1 MKLHLSWK
9 RIRRGALTISDL
21 LYVLVAVIILANI
34 MPTIKQYVQDGVAQA
49 SGIET
54 VFWNMIPWVLVL
66 GLLWTII
73 QKAQTPREEQ

>member
-1 MKLHLSWK
+1 M
-9 RIRRGALTISDL
+9 RRLRRAALTISDL

-34 MPTIKQYVQDGVAQA
+34 MPTIKQYVKDGVAQA
-49 SGIET
+49 SGIEA

-73 QKAQTPREEQ
+73 QKAQTPREET